1 MDFETEK
8 KLENLFP
15 IFKSSSFCSVIGR
28 SGCGKLK
35 K

>member
-1 MDFETEK
+1 MDFENEK
-8 KLENLFP
+8 KIENLFP